1 MVLELVR
8 NMSIIK
14 TLGIGLELFLISRL
28 LLQLVLTE
36 IANQV
41 KSGYWSQTNFN
52 FKTSLG
58 IGIEINIK
66 SSLGLEQD
74 QWSRIT
80 LPFCTSRKTQS
91 DLNIFSQR

>member
-1 MVLELVR
+1 MLLLVP

-58 IGIEINIK
+58 IGIELNLK

-74 QWSRIT
+74 QWSRRT
-80 LPFCTSRKTQS
+80 LPFAQAGKYKV
-91 DLNIFSQR
+91 I